1 MISLEEYGEKENSID
16 EILKNVGL
24 FVSKKLSRYEFIGAS
39 LGISNANERYYNSL
53 FFLSE
58 FPGNCGILIIH
69 EIQKYY
75 PYKEDLLFNIISSC
89 IKIATSL
96 LYGILMITTTK
107 EEFAGWL
114 ENNFDFITS
123 NIEFINPHSDNSNF
137 VLVKYIDY

>member
-1 MISLEEYGEKENSID
+1 MISLEEYGEEENSID

-39 LGISNANERYYNSL
+39 LGISDANRSL

-96 LYGILMITTTK
+96 SYGILMITTTK

>member
-1 MISLEEYGEKENSID
+1 MISLEGYGEEENSID

-24 FVSKKLSRYEFIGAS
+24 FVSKKLSRCEFVGAS
-39 LGISNANERYYNSL
+39 LGISDADRNL

-89 IKIATSL
+89 IKIATNLS
-96 LYGILMITTTK
+96 YGILMITTTK